1 MPYLARLGRFIANPM
16 TIMLTA
22 GALVVLMWLVLSLE
36 EARNRELIRHDT
48 EKAAANLT
56 RAFEEHVVRTFRD
69 MDIALKLLR
78 EEWTRDRE
86 GFDAQVRVIQ
96 NAFESG
102 LVVQIG
108 FIDAQGIL
116 RYSNL
121 NPDAKPLD
129 LSDREHFLAHRDAT
143 DDRLHI
149 SKPVLGRVSG
159 RYSIQMTRAVRTGGV
174 FRGVMVISLSPDY
187 FARFFG
193 SVDIGRNGS
202 ILLVGA
208 DGVVRARGSDRKL
221 DDTAFGMVLPD
232 SMPFLQPA
240 AAPHGS
246 YEATSLID
254 GRDKLFTYRH
264 VQGFPAT
271 VLIAMDNATLYAPHE
286 TRWFRYRIWAGLLTL
301 LLLSG
306 GGLLARAQQLQ
317 QRSRAELLLLNES
330 LRGLSVIAAQPLATE
345 KKLEAVM
352 ALGCRQ
358 LAVEYAVFAH
368 LVDGQWSPQLCVA
381 ADGQV
386 LDGADAEL
394 ARVFSSLLASQVDDA
409 AIEGSDSSGHTIATP
424 QGEKRIAAFASVPVF
439 VTGQMHGALSFISLA
454 EPHRFGSMNL
464 EFSRLIGRWVS
475 SELTEERASRELQR
489 LATSDALTG
498 AKSRGYFMT
507 AFDAELSNARRYR
520 QPLSLLLIDLDH
532 FKRIND
538 HFGHPAG
545 DATLR
550 NLATL
555 CQETLRTG
563 DIFARMGGEEFAA
576 LLPRAS
582 EADAMEV
589 AERLRTAIA
598 GMAVWSGGVEI
609 RVTISIG
616 VGQLEEDDD
625 FDALYNRVDTALYA
639 AKAAGRNRV
648 VAAAHQAAL
657 AAG

>member
-1 MPYLARLGRFIANPM
+1 MPYLARLGKFTSNPI
-16 TIMLTA
+16 TILVTA
-22 GALVVLMWLVLSLE
+22 GLLVALMWLVLSLE

-48 EKAAANLT
+48 EKATGNLT

-69 MDIALKLLR
+69 IDVALKLLR
-78 EEWTRDRE
+78 HEWIRNQA
-86 GFDAQVRVIQ
+86 GFDAQARVIQ
-96 NAFESG
+96 DAFEHG

-108 FIDAQGIL
+108 FIDAGGIL
-116 RYSNL
+116 QYSNL
-121 NPDAKPLD
+121 EKVTTPVN
-129 LSDREHFLAHRDAT
+129 LSDREHYQVHLKTTGDS
-143 DDRLHI
+143 LHI

-159 RYSIQMTRAVRTGGV
+159 RYSIQMTRAVRKDGT

-208 DGVVRARGSDRKL
+208 DGVVRARGSDRKV
-221 DDTAFGMVLPD
+221 DASAFGMALPD
-232 SMPFLQPA
+232 TMPFLQSS
-240 AAPHGS
+240 AAPHDS
-246 YEATSLID
+246 YQATSLID

-264 VQGFPAT
+264 VDGFPAT
-271 VLIAMDNATLYAPHE
+271 VLIAMDNASLYATHQA
-286 TRWFRYRIWAGLLTL
+286 RWFRYRIWAGLLTL

-317 QRSRAELLLLNES
+317 QRSRAELLQLNES
-330 LRGLSVIAAQPLATE
+330 LRGLSDIAAQPSSSA

-358 LAVEYAVFAH
+358 LAVECAVFSH
-368 LVDGQWSPQLCVA
+368 LVGGQWSPHLCVA
-381 ADGQV
+381 ADGKE
-386 LDGADAEL
+386 LNGADTEL
-394 ARVFSSLLASQVDDA
+394 TSILSSVLTSQVDDA
-409 AIEGSDSSGHTIATP
+409 AIEGSHSTGHKFATP
-424 QGEKRIAAFASVPVF
+424 LGEKRIAAFATVPVF
-439 VTGQMHGALSFISLA
+439 VAGQIHGALSFLSVA
-454 EPHRFGSMNL
+454 GHRFGSTNL
-464 EFSRLIGRWVS
+464 EFARLIGRWVS
-475 SELTEERASRELQR
+475 SELTEERDTLELQR

-507 AFDAELSNARRYR
+507 AFDAERSNARRY
-520 QPLSLLLIDLDH
+520 QQSLSLLLIDLDH

-545 DATLR
+545 DATLC
-550 NLATL
+550 NVVTL

-576 LLPRAS
+576 LLPRAN

-589 AERLRTAIA
+589 AERLRSAIA
-598 GMAVWSGGVEI
+598 EMAVWSDGVEVK
-609 RVTISIG
+609 VTISIG
-616 VGQLEEDDD
+616 VGQLEKDDD

-639 AKAAGRNRV
+639 AKTAGRNRV
-648 VAAAHQAAL
+648 VAAAHQAVL
-657 AAG
+657 AID